1 MPTNGGLSVMISG
14 TAMTPKWLASSL
26 DIVLMASAYMETW
39 MAYFIINIEL
49 ENHLS
54 ACILNLNLVKH
65 LRW

>member
-14 TAMTPKWLASSL
+14 AAMTPKWLANSL
-26 DIVLMASAYMETW
+26 DTVLMASAYMKTW

-54 ACILNLNLVKH
+54 ACILNLNLVK
-65 LRW
+65 